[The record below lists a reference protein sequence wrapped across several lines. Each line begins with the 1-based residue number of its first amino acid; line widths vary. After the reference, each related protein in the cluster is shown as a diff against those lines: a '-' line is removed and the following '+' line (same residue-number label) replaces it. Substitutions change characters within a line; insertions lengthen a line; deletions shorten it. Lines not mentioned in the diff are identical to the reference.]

1 MITAIDGEAV
11 PDDGGLR
18 RLLRGARDRRI
29 EVAFAKPDGTAFRER
44 RVPVSLERERDL
56 AFERWR
62 RRRRRDAVA
71 ARSCGRLGYVHV
83 RAMNAA
89 SYRSTFAEVFGRF
102 GRAEGLVVDVRFN
115 GGGNLH
121 NQLLTM
127 LSGRP
132 YLTFAPRT
140 GPVQSDPRDRWS
152 RPSAVLMNGA
162 SYSDASIF
170 PQGYRD
176 LGIGPLV
183 GEPVAGTGT
192 FVWWV
197 PSRSCRA
204 SPTGCRRFR
213 SIASTARGW
222 KTPTCCPTS
231 RSPPTPPPGRRA
243 ATRSSTRR
251 WTGCS
256 AGRAGPAGRRGRR
269 RSEARGRWRPARS
282 CGPLSTLGGP
292 SHDQID

>member
-1 MITAIDGEAV
+1 
-11 PDDGGLR
+11 
-18 RLLRGARDRRI
+18 
-29 EVAFAKPDGTAFRER
+29 VAFAKPDGTERRER

-56 AFERWR
+56 AFERW

-89 SYRSTFAEVFGRF
+89 SFRTTFAEVFGRF
-102 GRAEGLVVDVRFN
+102 ARAEGLVVDVRFN

-132 YLTFAPRT
+132 YLTFAPRS

-170 PQGYRD
+170 PQGYHD

-197 PSRSCRA
+197 A
-204 SPTGCRRFR
+204 SATVPRLTYGLPQVAIHRTDGTRLENTDVLPDL
-213 SIASTARGW
+213 AV
-222 KTPTCCPTS
+222 
-231 RSPPTPPPGRRA
+231 PPDPAAWADGRDPQLDA
-243 ATRSSTRR
+243 AVDRLL
-251 WTGCS
+251 GG
-256 AGRAGPAGRRGRR
+256 AGGAC
-269 RSEARGRWRPARS
+269 RPASAEAAPR
-282 CGPLSTLGGP
+282 
-292 SHDQID
+292 